1 VLVVVRL
8 LIDFVMI
15 IDLAGVTVAFSAP
28 LADVSTI
35 SLIII
40 LLFLNL
46 NLKRSF
52 RKIRELYEFSQ
63 KNDI

>member
-8 LIDFVMI
+8 LIDLVMI

-28 LADVSTI
+28 LANVSTI

-46 NLKRSF
+46 NLK
-52 RKIRELYEFSQ
+52 
-63 KNDI
+63 